1 MTPFRLC
8 AVTDVSAR
16 PGLSHAAAAAGAL
29 AGGAPCIQ
37 LRAKGLPPEALL
49 REARAIRAATRAA
62 SALLI
67 VNDRLDVALAAEADG
82 VHLGQD
88 DLPAARARRL
98 LPPGRLLG
106 VSTHDVAQ
114 ARRAVADGADYIGV
128 GPVFA
133 TATKDTGY
141 APLGLACLSAIAAAV
156 PVPVVAIGGI
166 GPAEA
171 ADAIRAGA
179 MAVAVISA
187 LMAAP
192 DIAAATRALV
202 CRLAA
207 EGLQLP

>member
-1 MTPFRLC
+1 MKPFRLC

-16 PGLSHAAAAAGAL
+16 PGLTHAAAAAAAL

-37 LRAKGLPPEALL
+37 LRAKDLPARPLL
-49 REARAIRAATRAA
+49 GEARAIRAAARDAG
-62 SALLI
+62 ALFL
-67 VNDRLDVALAAEADG
+67 VNDRLDVALAADADG

-98 LPPGRLLG
+98 LPPGRILG
-106 VSTHDVAQ
+106 VSTHSLAQ
-114 ARRAVADGADYIGV
+114 ARRAVDDGADYIGV

-133 TATKDTGY
+133 TATKDTGC
-141 APLGLACLSAIAAAV
+141 APLGLAGLAAIAGAV

-171 ADAIRAGA
+171 PQVIHAGA
-179 MAVAVISA
+179 MAAAVISA

-192 DIAAATRALV
+192 DIAGATRALLA
-202 CRLAA
+202 RLAA
-207 EGLQLP
+207 EGIR